1 MPSWICIAIAICA
14 DLFGGVSLNNKP
26 IVCPVRQLW
35 EELGA
40 QQNIIMVNVKYTP
53 ICNYD
58 TKQNTLLLMHL
69 NRQTLV
75 VIKNLIYIYSMYN
88 KIILFLDWQRIA

>member
-1 MPSWICIAIAICA
+1 MCIALAICA
-14 DLFGGVSLNNKP
+14 YLFGGVSLNSKP

-40 QQNIIMVNVKYTP
+40 QQNIIMVNVEYTP

-58 TKQNTLLLMHL
+58 TKQNTLLLVHL
-69 NRQTLV
+69 NRQTP
-75 VIKNLIYIYSMYN
+75 VIMK
-88 KIILFLDWQRIA
+88 KQ